1 MSGSGFAFSHLF
13 LSVPGE
19 GELPVVNWADAL
31 LRERRLRTDAPG
43 LSRPLLSLFVGG
55 DEPEVLGAHLT
66 ERVRRVTGPDALDG
80 IGEWTVEV
88 SDPSI
93 PGAVIS
99 EWLLGGVTRLSLRGA
114 AAIPAS
120 VARLSDLCAGRAALG
135 VDLPLQSRGG
145 DAMGR
150 RIEELIRLGANS
162 LAFVESDP
170 AAVAAHGPEATGP
183 AEPGGSPDLERNREA
198 WLAAVDG
205 IHRAGWRF
213 LDLAFA
219 FGSPT
224 CPVHPRAIA
233 RRIPVLGLG
242 PGAVTFRH
250 PRRRW
255 NPADARS
262 YVRSMDADE
271 DPLSG
276 REFLTRAEGRLERCW
291 TALRSARGLRI
302 PTSSCAFTPWFR
314 RWQEAGW
321 IRSGVAPGAAA
332 GYLRLTPEGWL
343 VADGLAVELA
353 MELERIPPGGST
365 DHPEFQ
371 NFEE

>member
-1 MSGSGFAFSHLF
+1 MTGSGFAFPHLF
-13 LSVPGE
+13 LSVPRE
-19 GELPVVNWADAL
+19 EELSGARWADAL
-31 LRERRLRTDAPG
+31 LRERRMRTDAPG
-43 LSRPLLSLFVGG
+43 LSHPLRSLFVGG
-55 DEPEVLGAHLT
+55 DEPEVLGAQLP

-93 PGAVIS
+93 PEAVIS
-99 EWLLGGVTRLSLRGA
+99 AWLLGGVTRLSLRGA
-114 AAIPAS
+114 AAAPAC
-120 VARLSDLCAGRAALG
+120 VARLSEFCAGSAALG
-135 VDLPLQSRGG
+135 VDLPLESGGG
-145 DAMGR
+145 DPMGR
-150 RIEELIRLGANS
+150 RIEELVRLGVGS
-162 LAFVESDP
+162 LAFVESEP
-170 AAVAAHGPEATGP
+170 TAVPPHEPEATGP
-183 AEPGGSPDLERNREA
+183 AEPGGAPDLERNRET
-198 WLAAVDG
+198 WLAAVEG

-224 CPVHPRAIA
+224 CPVHPRAMA
-233 RRIPVLGLG
+233 RRHPVLGLG

-250 PRRRW
+250 PHRRW

-262 YVRSMDADE
+262 YLRATDADE
-271 DPLSG
+271 DPMAGGESLD
-276 REFLTRAEGRLERCW
+276 RTEARLERCW
-291 TALRSARGLRI
+291 TALRSARGL
-302 PTSSCAFTPWFR
+302 PLSTPSCTATPWFG

-332 GYLRLTPEGWL
+332 GRLRLTPEGWL

-353 MELERIPPGGST
+353 LELERIPPGGST